1 MSGFSS
7 LLDQFKQ
14 ATRDSA
20 AATASCRLRAHPSSP
35 SSSAR
40 PPNDSKR
47 PRLLPP
53 PPSSGTRDDGDDEH
67 HARRAGEGGSSREEG
82 HPSPRSSISRRDV
95 GVEARERTGAEARGG
110 GILKTEPRCRPM
122 GVATREPGPRAGLP
136 RGVGS
141 GGPHAPPDGDGRGEE
156 EIIAGSGEQA
166 AFSRGVG

>member
-1 MSGFSS
+1 V
-7 LLDQFKQ
+7 
-14 ATRDSA
+14 RDA
-20 AATASCRLRAHPSSP
+20 QVDDGDDA
-35 SSSAR
+35 
-40 PPNDSKR
+40 
-47 PRLLPP
+47 
-53 PPSSGTRDDGDDEH
+53 RDDGDDEH
-67 HARRAGEGGSSREEG
+67 HARRAGEGGSSREER

-95 GVEARERTGAEARGG
+95 GVEARDRTGAEARGG

-141 GGPHAPPDGDGRGEE
+141 SGPHAPPDGDGRGEE